1 MPDPRRVITVA
12 GARPNFMKVAP
23 LQRELA
29 KRRDCFETRLVHT
42 GQHYDAGLS
51 QVFFDELEIAPPEVT
66 LEVGSKSHAQQT
78 AAIMSR
84 FETVLL
90 DWPCDL
96 VIVVGDVNSTVACA
110 LVAAKMGVAVAHVE
124 AGLRSFDRSMPEE
137 INRVLTDHLAD
148 YLFTTEPSANQNLC
162 REGIPAERIRFV
174 GNVMIDTL
182 LAHRERATKLGTPA
196 KYGVKGREYG
206 LLTLHRP
213 SNVDHPQTFERLMT
227 AIGRIADDVPL
238 LFPVHPRTRPT
249 LQGSPVTAS
258 LVARKRLHLLDP
270 LGYHDFIGLMAES
283 AVVLTDSGGAQ
294 EETTAMGVPCLT
306 LRDTTERP
314 VTVTH
319 GTNRVVGSNPDRI
332 LAAWRDVAGLR
343 APRACP
349 PLWDGRAAVRI
360 ADALAAE
367 LRTVRGSDPT
377 GAESCIGPHAF
388 ASGAPDGSPSTA

>member
-1 MPDPRRVITVA
+1 MPNLRRVITVA

-23 LQRELA
+23 IQRELA

-51 QVFFDELEIAPPEVT
+51 QVFFDELEIEPPSVT

-78 AAIMSR
+78 AAIMSK
-84 FETVLL
+84 FESVLL

-137 INRVLTDHLAD
+137 INRVVTDHLAEF
-148 YLFTTEPSANQNLC
+148 LFTTEPSANQNLC
-162 REGIPAERIRFV
+162 REGIAADHVHFV

-182 LAHRERATKLGTPA
+182 LAHGERARKLGTPG
-196 KYGVKGREYG
+196 KYGVRSGEYG

-213 SNVDHPQTFERLMT
+213 SNVDHPETFERLMS
-227 AIGRIADDVPL
+227 AIARIADDVPL

-249 LQGSPVTAS
+249 LQDSPVTAA
-258 LVARKRLHLLDP
+258 LVAQKRLHLLDP
-270 LGYHDFIGLMAES
+270 LGYHEFIGLMAES

-294 EETTAMGVPCLT
+294 EETTALGVPCLT

-332 LAAWRDVAGLR
+332 LAGWRDVAALR
-343 APRACP
+343 IPRERP
-349 PLWDGRAAVRI
+349 PLWDGRAAARI
-360 ADALAAE
+360 VDALAPIP
-367 LRTVRGSDPT
+367 V
-377 GAESCIGPHAF
+377 
-388 ASGAPDGSPSTA
+388 AS

>member
-1 MPDPRRVITVA
+1 MPNLRRVITVA

-23 LQRELA
+23 IQRELA

-51 QVFFDELEIAPPEVT
+51 QVFFDELEIERPSVT

-78 AAIMSR
+78 AAVMSR
-84 FETVLL
+84 FESVLL

-137 INRVLTDHLAD
+137 INRVVTDHLAEF
-148 YLFTTEPSANQNLC
+148 LFTTEPSANQNLC
-162 REGIPAERIRFV
+162 REGIPADHIHFV

-182 LAHRERATKLGTPA
+182 LAHGERARKLGTPA
-196 KYGVKGREYG
+196 KYGVTSGEYG

-213 SNVDHPQTFERLMT
+213 SNVDHPETFERLMS
-227 AIGRIADDVPL
+227 AIARIADDVPL

-249 LQGSPVTAS
+249 LQDSPVTAA
-258 LVARKRLHLLDP
+258 LVAQKRLHLLDP
-270 LGYHDFIGLMAES
+270 LGYHEFIGLMAES

-294 EETTAMGVPCLT
+294 EETTALGVPCLT

-332 LAAWRDVAGLR
+332 LAGWRDVAALR
-343 APRACP
+343 IPRERP
-349 PLWDGRAAVRI
+349 PLWDGRAAARI
-360 ADALAAE
+360 VDALAPIP
-367 LRTVRGSDPT
+367 V
-377 GAESCIGPHAF
+377 
-388 ASGAPDGSPSTA
+388 AS

>member
-1 MPDPRRVITVA
+1 MHSPRRVITVA

-23 LQRELA
+23 LQRELT
-29 KRRDCFETRLVHT
+29 KRRDCFEARLVHT

-51 QVFFDELEIAPPEVT
+51 QVFFDELEIAPPAVT

-84 FETVLL
+84 FESVLL

-182 LAHRERATKLGTPA
+182 LAHRERAGKLGTPA
-196 KYGVKGREYG
+196 KFGVKSGEYG

-213 SNVDHPQTFERLMT
+213 SNVDHPETFERLMS

-249 LQGSPVTAS
+249 LEASPATAA

-270 LGYHDFIGLMAES
+270 LGYHEFIGLMAES

-332 LAAWRDVAGLR
+332 LAGWREVSGMR
-343 APRACP
+343 APHVGP

-367 LRTVRGSDPT
+367 LSTAPGSDPKT
-377 GAESCIGPHAF
+377 QS
-388 ASGAPDGSPSTA
+388 

>member
-1 MPDPRRVITVA
+1 MHSPRRVITVA

-51 QVFFDELEIAPPEVT
+51 QVFFDELEIAPPAVT

-84 FETVLL
+84 FESVLL

-182 LAHRERATKLGTPA
+182 LAHRERAGKLGTPA
-196 KYGVKGREYG
+196 KYGVKSGEYG

-213 SNVDHPQTFERLMT
+213 SNVDHPETFERLMS

-249 LQGSPVTAS
+249 LEASPATAA

-270 LGYHDFIGLMAES
+270 LGYHEFIGLMAES

-332 LAAWRDVAGLR
+332 LAGWREVSGMR
-343 APRACP
+343 APHVGP

-367 LRTVRGSDPT
+367 L
-377 GAESCIGPHAF
+377 
-388 ASGAPDGSPSTA
+388 STAPGPDLKTQS